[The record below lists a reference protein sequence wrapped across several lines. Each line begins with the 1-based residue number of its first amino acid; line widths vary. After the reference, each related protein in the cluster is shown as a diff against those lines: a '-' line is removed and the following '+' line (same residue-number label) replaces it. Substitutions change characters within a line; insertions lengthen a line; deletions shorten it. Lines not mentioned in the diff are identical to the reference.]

1 MLQLDISEVVALT
14 REATRSLEDRQPRQF
29 HRIIE
34 RAAST
39 ERRTH
44 PWRNRTYHLEQS
56 TFATELQKT
65 SDGYEVELGA
75 RTFYASFVDNRGFMR
90 LPQLAERA
98 ALEIDYYLDGEAER
112 LGAFR
117 I

>member
-1 MLQLDISEVVALT
+1 MSLELDISEVIALT
-14 REATRSLEDRQPRQF
+14 REAERSLEQKQPREF

-34 RAAST
+34 RAAAT

-56 TFATELQKT
+56 TFATELRKN

-75 RTFYASFVDNRGFMR
+75 RTFYASFVDDRGFMR

-98 ALEIDYYLDGEAER
+98 AIEIDYYLDGEAER
-112 LGAFR
+112 LSSL
-117 I
+117 